1 MTAPDVVP
9 QGTCAP
15 RARFETDARSLSLD
29 GEWAV
34 RWSDS
39 PATAPVDL
47 TDSDL
52 DIASWDRIPVP
63 SSWPMQGHGAPL
75 YTNKRFPFP
84 VEPPHVPDD
93 NPVGDHAIR
102 FDWTP
107 GGRTL
112 LRLDGVDAAGSL
124 FVNGILVGTTR
135 GSRLVHEFDVTDAV
149 RPGPN
154 LLIVRVAQWV
164 ATSYLEDQDM
174 WWLPGIFRSVT
185 VLDRPA
191 GGIRDVRVE
200 ADWAEGIGTLRVQV
214 DGEDDG
220 EDDAE
225 GIRIRVPELGLD
237 LAPGEPASVAAAP
250 WSAESPRLY
259 DLEVVS
265 PAETARLRI
274 GFRTVR
280 VEGVRL
286 LVNDRPLLLR
296 GVNRHEHHP
305 DLGRV
310 VPREVVEHELRLMKQ
325 HNVNAIRTSHYPP
338 HPDFPALADELGFWV
353 ILECDFETHGF
364 EYVDWHGNP
373 TDDPAYETAL
383 RDRMARTVERDRNH
397 PSVVMWSLGNE
408 SHTGGNIAAM
418 ADEAR
423 RRDASRPLHYEGD
436 RSSEHVDV
444 YSRMYAHPEEVALI
458 GRGEEE
464 PLDDVALDAHRRGMP
479 FVLCEY
485 AHAMGNGPGGL
496 AEYQE
501 LFESSDR
508 LIGGFIWE
516 WLEHGIRRHTADGRE
531 FSAYG
536 GDFGEQVH
544 DGNFVADGLVDADR
558 RPRPG
563 LADVAKVFSPVR
575 LEALDDGI
583 TVENR
588 HDIVDLSHLRG
599 VWSLGGAQGP
609 FDLPHI
615 GPGESATVALPP
627 EARGPGVL
635 TVAAVLA
642 SDTMWAAAGHQ
653 VGWAQTGAYARRPLP
668 EPSAEPVAEGR
679 RIRLGPAAIDAVS
692 GRLALGELDF
702 AGPELVLWRAPTDN
716 DLGAGHAAPS
726 TGRYLDAPEA
736 QDWEAA
742 ELPRLTT
749 RVLGVD
755 VEPHA
760 VVVRSRVAPAVFGWG
775 VLVELRYESDGDAV
789 ALGVRVQPDGAWPC
803 TWARV
808 GLRIHLPFSPSA
820 RWTGL
825 GPDQAYPDTG
835 LGQRLGTWNAT
846 LEQLRTDYVR
856 PQESGSRAEVTE
868 LELTDAAGSGL
879 RITGD
884 GFAFTANP
892 WTDAELAA
900 APHPTDLPTPA
911 DGCWLTIDLARHGV
925 GTAACGPGVLPS
937 YRLEPTSVEGRIA
950 LRLLP

>member
-15 RARFETDARSLSLD
+15 RARFETDARILSLD

-39 PATAPVDL
+39 PATAPDDL
-47 TDSDL
+47 ADPDL
-52 DIASWDRIPVP
+52 DIAAWDRIPVP
-63 SSWPMQGHGAPL
+63 SSWPLHGHGAPL
-75 YTNKRFPFP
+75 YANKRFPFP

-93 NPVGDHAIR
+93 NPVADHAVR

-112 LRLDGVDAAGSL
+112 LRLDGVDAAGTVL
-124 FVNGILVGTTR
+124 VNGILVGTTR
-135 GSRLVHEFDVTDAV
+135 GSRLVHEFDITDAV
-149 RPGPN
+149 RPGSN
-154 LLIVRVAQWV
+154 LLVIRVAQW
-164 ATSYLEDQDM
+164 APTSYLEDQDM
-174 WWLPGIFRSVT
+174 WWLPGVFRSVA

-200 ADWAEGIGTLRVQV
+200 ADWTEGHGTLRVEV
-214 DGEDDG
+214 DAEDGE
-220 EDDAE
+220 ARSV
-225 GIRIRVPELGLD
+225 RIRVPELGLD
-237 LAPGEPASVAAAP
+237 LAPGETATAVAEP

-259 DLEVVS
+259 DLEIASAV
-265 PAETARLRI
+265 ETARLRI

-280 VEGVRL
+280 IDGVRL
-286 LVNDRPLLLR
+286 MVNDRPLLLR
-296 GVNRHEHHP
+296 GVNRHEHDP

-325 HNVNAIRTSHYPP
+325 HNINAIRTSHYPP
-338 HPDFPALADELGFWV
+338 HPDVPALADELGFWV

-397 PSVVMWSLGNE
+397 PSIIMWSLGNE
-408 SHTGGNIAAM
+408 SYAGCNIAAM

-436 RSSEHVDV
+436 RSSAHVDV
-444 YSRMYAHPEEVALI
+444 YSRMYAHPEEVAVI

-464 PLDDVALDAHRRGMP
+464 PLGDAALDAHRRGMP
-479 FVLCEY
+479 FILCEY

-496 AEYQE
+496 REYQE

-508 LIGGFIWE
+508 AAGGFIWE

-536 GDFGEQVH
+536 GDFGEHVH

-563 LADVAKVFSPVR
+563 LADVAKVFAPVR
-575 LEALDDGI
+575 LTIGESAV

-588 HDIVDLSHLRG
+588 HDVVDLSHLRG
-599 VWSLGGAQGP
+599 VWSLDSARGT
-609 FDLPHI
+609 FDLPGI
-615 GPGESATVALPP
+615 GPGESATVPLPP
-627 EARGPGVL
+627 GAQAPGVL

-642 SDTMWAAAGHQ
+642 DDTNWASAGHE
-653 VGWAQTGAYARRPLP
+653 VAWAQRGA
-668 EPSAEPVAEGR
+668 PVAPAASSASAVPERGGR
-679 RIRLGPAAIDAVS
+679 GIHLGPATIDAVT
-692 GRLALGELDF
+692 GRLSLGGLDL

-716 DLGAGHAAPS
+716 DLGAAHAAPS
-726 TGRYLDAPEA
+726 SGHDLDPPEA
-736 QDWEAA
+736 ADWDAA
-742 ELPRLTT
+742 ELPRLMT

-755 VEPHA
+755 VEPDA
-760 VVVRSRVAPAVFGWG
+760 VVVRTRVAPAVFGWG
-775 VLVELRYESDGDAV
+775 ALVALRYESDGDAIG
-789 ALGVRVQPDGAWPC
+789 LHVRVDPDGTWPC

-808 GLRIHLPFSPSA
+808 GLRIHLPFTPSV

-835 LGQRLGTWNAT
+835 LGQRLGTWEAT

-856 PQESGSRAEVTE
+856 PQESGSRAQVTE
-868 LELTDAAGSGL
+868 LEMTDAAGSGL

-892 WTDAELAA
+892 WTAAELAA
-900 APHPTDLPTPA
+900 AAHPTDLPTPR
-911 DGCWLTIDLARHGV
+911 DGCWLTIDFAQHGV
-925 GTAACGPGVLPS
+925 GTGACGPGVLPP
-937 YRLEPTSVEGRIA
+937 YRLEPRSVEGRLA